1 VSTAASI
8 ATSLAAASAGGGV
21 GGEHATSE
29 ANSDDATIERQ
40 LPFVRKQ
47 KETPRARSNMTRPF
61 LAVTS
66 VIVGGVRTSGQAR
79 LGAAT
84 AISVRSV

>member
-8 ATSLAAASAGGGV
+8 AASLAPPSAGGG
-21 GGEHATSE
+21 GGEHATS
-29 ANSDDATIERQ
+29 AAINDDATIERQ

-66 VIVGGVRTSGQAR
+66 AIVGGVRTGGQAR